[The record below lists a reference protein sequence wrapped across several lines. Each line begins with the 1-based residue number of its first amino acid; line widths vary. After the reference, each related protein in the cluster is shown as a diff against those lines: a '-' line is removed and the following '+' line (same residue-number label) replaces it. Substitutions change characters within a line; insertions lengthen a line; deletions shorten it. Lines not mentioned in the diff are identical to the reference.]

1 MERSLRPSNRRVVDS
16 RGTWCP
22 PTPLTDLFKAWRV
35 AKVGD
40 VIELWAT
47 EPTIERDVRA
57 WARKSG
63 NRIVEVAQEKDYTR
77 VVVSITKKGKE
88 VAEMSATK
96 TNMSEP
102 KRTR

>member
-1 MERSLRPSNRRVVDS
+1 M
-16 RGTWCP
+16 
-22 PTPLTDLFKAWRV
+22 

>member
-1 MERSLRPSNRRVVDS
+1 MERSLRPSNRRVVDL
-16 RGTWCP
+16 RDTWCP

-63 NRIVEVAQEKDYTR
+63 NKIVEVAQEKDHTKA
-77 VVVSITKKGKE
+77 VVSITKKGKE
-88 VAEMSATK
+88 VAEMSVT
-96 TNMSEP
+96 
-102 KRTR
+102 